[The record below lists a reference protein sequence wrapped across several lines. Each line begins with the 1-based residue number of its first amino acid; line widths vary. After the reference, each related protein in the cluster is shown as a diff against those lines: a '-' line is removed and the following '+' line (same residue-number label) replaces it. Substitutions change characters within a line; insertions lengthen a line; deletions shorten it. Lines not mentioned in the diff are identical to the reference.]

1 MLRKKYAHV
10 LDFHPLGFM
19 LVWLMWYIDVIRQVL
34 QEQELSQQAF
44 ADALGVNQTT
54 VSQWLLGRKK
64 PGYDSILLL
73 YEKFG
78 IEPNLLFG
86 IEK

>member
-1 MLRKKYAHV
+1 
-10 LDFHPLGFM
+10 
-19 LVWLMWYIDVIRQVL
+19 MWYQKIIKEIM
-34 QEQELSQQAF
+34 QEKNLSQQAF
-44 ADALGVNQTT
+44 AEVLGINQTT
-54 VSQWLLGRKK
+54 VSQWLLGKKK

-86 IEK
+86 IE

>member
-1 MLRKKYAHV
+1 MC
-10 LDFHPLGFM
+10 
-19 LVWLMWYIDVIRQVL
+19 YIDVIKQIMI
-34 QEQELSQQAF
+34 EKELSQQAF
-44 ADALGVNQTT
+44 ADILGINQTT

-73 YEKFG
+73 YEKFD

>member
-1 MLRKKYAHV
+1 
-10 LDFHPLGFM
+10 
-19 LVWLMWYIDVIRQVL
+19 MWYIEVIKQIM
-34 QEQELSQQAF
+34 QEHELSQQAF
-44 ADALGVNQTT
+44 ADILGVNQTT
-54 VSQWLLGRKK
+54 VSQWILGRKK

-73 YEKFG
+73 YEKFD

>member
-1 MLRKKYAHV
+1 MHYV
-10 LDFHPLGFM
+10 E
-19 LVWLMWYIDVIRQVL
+19 VIKQIMEERG
-34 QEQELSQQAF
+34 LSQQAF
-44 ADALGVNQTT
+44 AEVLGVNQTT

-64 PGYDSILLL
+64 PGYDSILML
-73 YEKFG
+73 YEKYD

>member
-1 MLRKKYAHV
+1 MS
-10 LDFHPLGFM
+10 
-19 LVWLMWYIDVIRQVL
+19 YIEIIKQVM
-34 QEQELSQQAF
+34 QENGLSQQAF
-44 ADALGVNQTT
+44 ADVLGINQTT
-54 VSQWLLGRKK
+54 VSQWLLGKKK

-73 YEKFG
+73 YEKFD